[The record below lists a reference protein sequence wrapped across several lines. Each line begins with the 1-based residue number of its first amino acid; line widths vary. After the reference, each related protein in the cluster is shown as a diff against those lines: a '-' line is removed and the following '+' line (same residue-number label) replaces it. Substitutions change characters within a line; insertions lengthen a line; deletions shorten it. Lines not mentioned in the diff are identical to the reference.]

1 MAQRLHTGF
10 VFTFYLLLILNK
22 VRCELVE
29 NRKVANTFCS
39 IEKHMLPVGG
49 KKKKSNLKGG
59 DFFIPTQI
67 GQFYIN
73 SATFFQPS
81 LCPPP
86 AHLGFSDSPPPSQHY
101 HLLVNT
107 FLS

>member
-49 KKKKSNLKGG
+49 KKKKVTSKVVIFSSRPRLAS
-59 DFFIPTQI
+59 FIST
-67 GQFYIN
+67 
-73 SATFFQPS
+73 
-81 LCPPP
+81 L
-86 AHLGFSDSPPPSQHY
+86 PPSSSLLCARPLHILASPILL
-101 HLLVNT
+101 HLASIT
-107 FLS
+107 ICW